1 MLGLAASDPAELAEF
16 FGAYPQAP
24 HDSVEGARALAEAKA
39 RAASAAS
46 GAPESKSIEKTQK
59 GLRGEYVALLEHLT
73 HMRRELRERRE
84 HESALR
90 LQWITAHQALRQAC
104 VCVCV
109 CVCVYIYIV
118 YLSIYLSIYIIASY
132 PTASFRARA
141 QMWLNRSGIG
151 AIGAV

>member
-1 MLGLAASDPAELAEF
+1 MLGLAASDPAELADV

-24 HDSVEGARALAEAKA
+24 HDSVEGARALTQAKA

-59 GLRGEYVALLEHLT
+59 GLRGGYVALLEHLT

-84 HESALR
+84 HEHALR

-104 VCVCV
+104 V
-109 CVCVYIYIV
+109 YIYI
-118 YLSIYLSIYIIASY
+118 
-132 PTASFRARA
+132 
-141 QMWLNRSGIG
+141 
-151 AIGAV
+151 